1 MDLRKR
7 PALACQLNLITT
19 PEMHYC
25 WQDWQALWRARALC
39 LTMTRRELASRYAGS
54 AAGVLWAYLQPLLTV
69 AAYIL
74 VFDIVFA
81 MRMGDNAPTSRVGT
95 YLVAGALP
103 WLLFCE
109 SLARGAGSLIE
120 AGGLLQKNALP
131 PVLFVARSVFAGW
144 VVFVP
149 LMVLLTLGYLPVSG
163 LSWALLAIPLL
174 LLLQGLLTF
183 LLAHV
188 LAIMAAAVRDTVQ
201 VLSFALSVGI
211 YLSPILFP
219 LSLFPQAWRWVLFAN
234 PMTALVLGY
243 QSVLLQGAWPGLVL
257 WLVILTWL
265 LALAAVL
272 NMLIRRSRDELVDW
286 L

>member
-1 MDLRKR
+1 
-7 PALACQLNLITT
+7 
-19 PEMHYC
+19 MHYC
-25 WQDWQALWRARALC
+25 WQDWQALGRARGL
-39 LTMTRRELASRYAGS
+39 LWIMTRRELASRYAGS

-69 AAYIL
+69 AAYFL
-74 VFDIVFA
+74 VFDVVFA

-95 YLVAGALP
+95 YLVVGALP
-103 WLLFCE
+103 WLAFCE
-109 SLARGAGSLIE
+109 SLARGAGSLVD

-131 PVLFVARSVFAGW
+131 PVLFVARSVLAGW

-149 LMVLLTLGYLPVSG
+149 LMALLTLVYLPVSG
-163 LSWALLAIPLL
+163 FGWALLAIPLL
-174 LLLQGLLTF
+174 LLLQGALAL

-188 LAIMAAAVRDTVQ
+188 LAILAAAVRDTLQ
-201 VLSFALSVGI
+201 LLTFMLSVGI

-243 QSVLLQGAWPGLVL
+243 QSVLLQGAWPGLTL
-257 WLVILTWL
+257 WAITLGWL
-265 LALAAVL
+265 LVLALLL
-272 NMLIRRSRDELVDW
+272 NGLIRRSRDQLVDW